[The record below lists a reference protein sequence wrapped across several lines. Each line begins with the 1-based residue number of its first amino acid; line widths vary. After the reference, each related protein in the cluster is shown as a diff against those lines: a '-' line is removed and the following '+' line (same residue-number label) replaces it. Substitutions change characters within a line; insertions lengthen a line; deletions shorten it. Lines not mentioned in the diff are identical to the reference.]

1 MASLRS
7 IVNFLFETGIHA
19 KTPRSGFIFLGT
31 GEQSLAEHTNR
42 TVYIGFTLAHLAG
55 ADVGKVVQ
63 MCLFHDFAEG
73 RTGDFNYVY
82 KIYNESDEERVMED
96 AIEHLPFAPAIR
108 EIYHEY
114 HERKSLEAL
123 LAKDADIL
131 EILLFL
137 KEQLDVG
144 NQRAAEWIMLA
155 KPRIKTEL
163 GKQLADELLQT
174 DSADWFKAYNIAY
187 NSSIWMK
194 RKKEIPGSMKET

>member
-19 KTPRSGFIFLGT
+19 KTPRSGFAFLGT

-42 TVYIGFTLAHLAG
+42 TVYVGFALAHLAG

-73 RTGDFNYVY
+73 RTGDFNYVN
-82 KIYNESDEERVMED
+82 KIYNQTDEERALED
-96 AIEHLPFAPAIR
+96 AITELPFAPAIR

-114 HERKSLEAL
+114 HERTSIEAL
-123 LAKDADIL
+123 LAKDADII

-137 KEQLDVG
+137 KDQLDLG
-144 NQRAAEWIMLA
+144 NTRALDWIERA
-155 KPRIKTEL
+155 KPRLKTKI
-163 GKQLADELLQT
+163 GKLLAEELLQT
-174 DSADWFKAYNIAY
+174 DSTEWFFHAYDAGG
-187 NSSIWMK
+187 WPH
-194 RKKEIPGSMKET
+194 KKDSNKPSK